1 MRDPDRIDPLLDKL
15 KEVWKRH
22 PDLRLGQ
29 LIVVLAKP
37 TEPCPGVFY
46 IEDDVLTERLS
57 KRLLPMEYNVCKTCR
72 ASDGRCGL
80 LIDGEC
86 LNCHKTRETGDVHI
100 DMSLPR
106 TSEELNRTMEIL

>member
-1 MRDPDRIDPLLDKL
+1 MRDPDRIDPLLAKL
-15 KEVWKRH
+15 GEAWKRH

-29 LIVVLAKP
+29 LLVALVKP
-37 TEPCPGVFY
+37 SEACPEVFY
-46 IEDDVLTERLS
+46 IEDDELLKRLS

-72 ASDGRCGL
+72 ASDGRCGM

-86 LNCHKTRETGDVHI
+86 LNCHKTRETGEVQI

-106 TSEELNRTMEIL
+106 TSEELKRTMEIL